1 MLPGLFAGACMGL
14 LVASCAANSAKQS
27 SRAPQTMGAEPA
39 GAPSPEHDEI
49 ARLDKAIDDELA
61 QRNLPPQVT
70 PACASA
76 GCADASATAVS
87 MGVHPRIEG
96 DPATQTCK
104 PAASDTCKDSC
115 TLSDSICGNAEKI
128 CTLAKQL
135 GANDS
140 YANEKCA
147 KGTTTCKKSQER
159 CCSCM

>member
-1 MLPGLFAGACMGL
+1 
-14 LVASCAANSAKQS
+14 
-27 SRAPQTMGAEPA
+27 
-39 GAPSPEHDEI
+39 
-49 ARLDKAIDDELA
+49 
-61 QRNLPPQVT
+61 
-70 PACASA
+70 
-76 GCADASATAVS
+76 

-104 PAASDTCKDSC
+104 PAVSDTCKDSC

-135 GANDS
+135 GAADS

-147 KGTTTCKKSQER
+147 KGTDTCKKSQER